1 MKSCKSGRL
10 SVYVSSPDSYA
21 DVFEVFLKGYHKY
34 WADCPYEFI
43 LSTNNHTYEGLS
55 CICNHKTQD
64 SWVER
69 TLAAMPMIRSK
80 YILLMCDDLI
90 ISGAVDNSKIEQ
102 ILDYMDEREIKFCRF
117 KPVLRKNIIDGIP
130 FLSKV
135 NRQMPYAINLQIGIF
150 RKDYFE
156 SLLGDGSLSA
166 WDIERELINESAK
179 AKDEFFSDVVAL
191 NRPVL
196 PFVHGVIKGKWIRRS
211 LSYVHKEYPEYEV
224 KRGVISWPKQIEID
238 IIDAVQYKISAVR
251 IGCLKEILRRLGFTF
266 VTQ

>member
-43 LSTNNHTYEGLS
+43 LSTNNHNYEGLS

-64 SWVER
+64 TWVER

-80 YILLMCDDLI
+80 YLLLMCDDLI

-102 ILDYMDEREIKFCRF
+102 ILDFMDERDIKFCRF
-117 KPVLRKNIIDGIP
+117 KPVPRKNIIAGIP

-156 SLLGDGSLSA
+156 SLLGEGSLSA
-166 WDIERELINESAK
+166 WDIERELIKESAK

-196 PFVHGVIKGKWIRRS
+196 PFVHGVIKGKWIRCS
-211 LSYVHKEYPEYEV
+211 VSYVHKEYPEYKV
-224 KRGVISWPKQIEID
+224 RRDVISWLLQFKIDFGETCKQRLSTRQIG
-238 IIDAVQYKISAVR
+238 R
-251 IGCLKEILRRLGFTF
+251 IKKVLRHIGVSF
-266 VTQ
+266 VVG